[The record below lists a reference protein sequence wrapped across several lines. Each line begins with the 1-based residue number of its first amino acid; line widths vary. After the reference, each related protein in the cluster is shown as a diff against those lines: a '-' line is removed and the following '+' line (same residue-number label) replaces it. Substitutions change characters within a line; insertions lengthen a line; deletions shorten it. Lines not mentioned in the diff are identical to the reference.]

1 MVGGNKM
8 NSIKKG
14 LSIFVIALLVA
25 TSTVPT
31 IEVQT
36 VQAKTKYV
44 YITTSGRGKKY
55 HINKYCR
62 TLRRSRVKR
71 IKKSKA
77 KRCGYKA
84 CKVCTR

>member
-1 MVGGNKM
+1 MRN
-8 NSIKKG
+8 IKKA
-14 LSIFVIALLVA
+14 LSIFIISLLVA
-25 TSTVPT
+25 TSTVPA

-36 VQAKTKYV
+36 VQAKTRYV

-62 TLRRSRVKR
+62 TLRRSRVKKLKR
-71 IKKSKA
+71 KTA
-77 KRCGYKA
+77 KRYGYKA